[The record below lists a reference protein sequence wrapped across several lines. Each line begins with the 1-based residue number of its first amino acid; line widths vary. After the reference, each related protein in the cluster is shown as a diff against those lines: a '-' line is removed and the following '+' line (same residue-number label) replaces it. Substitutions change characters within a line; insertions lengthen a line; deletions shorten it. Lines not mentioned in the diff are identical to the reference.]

1 MKKLIYLIL
10 GFLVGAV
17 LTYYFCPRPEGQEPI
32 TKIVKPKG
40 VISVEQATI
49 LSDNWTRYRKAA
61 VDSAAQAQ
69 GREQDDRS
77 VFWSLEDVQQY
88 LEYAKHYSDSLG
100 YRMTGIQVYLGVYGK
115 EAGPEKS
122 NLTTMFMAPTGVK
135 YDSKSSSTPFKLR
148 GDDKPPVPPLNEGT
162 GSNGGYP

>member
-10 GFLVGAV
+10 GFLIGAV
-17 LTYYFCPRPEGQEPI
+17 LTYYFCPRPEVEEGEP
-32 TKIVKPKG
+32 KVVKPKG
-40 VISVEQATI
+40 VISVEQATV

-77 VFWSLEDVQQY
+77 VYWPLENVEQY

-100 YRMTGIQVYLGVYGK
+100 YKMTGIQVYLGVYGK
-115 EAGPEKS
+115 DAGPEKS
-122 NLTTMFMAPTGVK
+122 NLTTMFITPIGVK
-135 YDSKSSSTPFKLR
+135 KDSKSSSTPFKIR
-148 GDDKPPVPPLNEGT
+148 VNDKPPIPAFNEGT

>member
-77 VFWSLEDVQQY
+77 VFLVVGRC
-88 LEYAKHYSDSLG
+88 A
-100 YRMTGIQVYLGVYGK
+100 
-115 EAGPEKS
+115 A
-122 NLTTMFMAPTGVK
+122 
-135 YDSKSSSTPFKLR
+135 
-148 GDDKPPVPPLNEGT
+148 VPRICQTLFR
-162 GSNGGYP
+162 